1 MELRESGNRQLPAYG
16 VPLLSLFIPFPSS
29 FPALRGVT
37 EGPSSFSFFPLLFFF
52 TLYFE
57 IILNSQDSFPG
68 SSAGKESSCNAGDL
82 G

>member
-1 MELRESGNRQLPAYG
+1 MELRESGNRQLPVYG
-16 VPLLSLFIPFPSS
+16 VSLLSLFIPCPSS

-37 EGPSSFSFFPLLFFF
+37 ERPFFSSSFLLLFFTF
-52 TLYFE
+52 YFE
-57 IILNSQDSFPG
+57 MILNSQDSFPG